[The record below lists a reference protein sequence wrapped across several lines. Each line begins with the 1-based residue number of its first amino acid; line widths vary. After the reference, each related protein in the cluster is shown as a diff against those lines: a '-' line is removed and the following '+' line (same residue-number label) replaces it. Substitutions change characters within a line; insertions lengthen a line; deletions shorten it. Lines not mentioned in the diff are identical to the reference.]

1 MLGPVQM
8 LNTMSS
14 EAPEE
19 KKQSERWSLDPYKLC
34 DWRGKNHQLLVS
46 VEKEAESGQ
55 VGVLMVWE
63 LLLLEKLR
71 HNRLHLQTHVV
82 GEEGEEMMLHMAVYQ

>member
-1 MLGPVQM
+1 MLGPFHIV
-8 LNTMSS
+8 TKSS

-19 KKQSERWSLDPYKLC
+19 RKQSEHWSLDPYELC

-55 VGVLMVWE
+55 VGVLLVWE
-63 LLLLEKLR
+63 LLLLQILR
-71 HNRLHLQTHVV
+71 HNRLHLQQEATKKTLKAQIEYVF
-82 GEEGEEMMLHMAVYQ
+82 MMI

>member
-1 MLGPVQM
+1 MLGPFQIV
-8 LNTMSS
+8 TKSS

-19 KKQSERWSLDPYKLC
+19 ENQSEHWSLDPYKLC

-63 LLLLEKLR
+63 LLLL
-71 HNRLHLQTHVV
+71 
-82 GEEGEEMMLHMAVYQ
+82 

>member
-1 MLGPVQM
+1 MPLIKNPFLMLGPVQH
-8 LNTMSS
+8 TMSS

-55 VGVLMVWE
+55 VGVLMVRE

-71 HNRLHLQTHVV
+71 HNRLHLQQGTEKHCIS
-82 GEEGEEMMLHMAVYQ
+82 

>member
-1 MLGPVQM
+1 MC
-8 LNTMSS
+8 S

-19 KKQSERWSLDPYKLC
+19 RERKKNKQSEHWSLDPYKLC

-55 VGVLMVWE
+55 IGILMVRE
-63 LLLLEKLR
+63 LLLFEKLR
-71 HNRLHLQTHVV
+71 HNRLHLQQGT
-82 GEEGEEMMLHMAVYQ
+82 EQRRIL